1 MLPVDVPA
9 VLDALPE
16 EDRIETVERY
26 FFTCGLTVVYVP
38 ETCQVL

>member
-26 FFTCGLTVVYVP
+26 FFTCGLTVYVP
-38 ETCQVL
+38 ETSQVL